1 MVCAWVKEQREL
13 LESDGM
19 MVLARALEGL
29 DGLDDKT
36 GLRPDWRWMSA
47 SLCVKHSM
55 PNSCARPVW
64 FLHHQG
70 HACVIEDMVPF
81 SGTMR
86 QFCHAFTF

>member
-36 GLRPDWRWMSA
+36 GLRPD
-47 SLCVKHSM
+47 
-55 PNSCARPVW
+55 
-64 FLHHQG
+64 
-70 HACVIEDMVPF
+70 
-81 SGTMR
+81 
-86 QFCHAFTF
+86 

>member
-47 SLCVKHSM
+47 SLCQTLDAKFV
-55 PNSCARPVW
+55 R
-64 FLHHQG
+64 
-70 HACVIEDMVPF
+70 
-81 SGTMR
+81 
-86 QFCHAFTF
+86 